1 MAVVARYLIDT
12 SAEAR
17 AGHPEVARRL
27 SPLITAGLVAT
38 CAPLDFEA
46 LYSAR
51 SPAEYDEVRADRALA
66 YENVPTHDADWGTA
80 LEIQRRL
87 AQQGQHR
94 SVGMADL
101 LVAAIAE
108 RERLTVLHYDR
119 DFDVIGAIT
128 GQHTDWVVP
137 AGSV

>member
-1 MAVVARYLIDT
+1 MAIVARYLIDT
-12 SAEAR
+12 SAAAR

-27 SPLITAGLVAT
+27 GQLITAGLVAT

-66 YENVPTHDADWGTA
+66 YENVPTHDVDWGTA
-80 LEIQRRL
+80 LEIQSRL
-87 AQQGQHR
+87 ARQGQHR